1 MSIEASQKLKGFR
14 VFVPL
19 LAVNIGTRALD
30 ADGQPRIELAGGFD
44 WLSSDIAL
52 MVFLVAT
59 LFEIGGYYIPWI
71 DNLLDTIASPASIVA
86 GTVITASFVTGMDP
100 WLQWLLG
107 VIAGHDPRDPYSSR
121 TPTQDFTADLA
132 TGIDGIRIGI
142 PREYFF
148 DVIDPEVEEATRQA
162 ARVLEGLGASVDEVS
177 MPVLEHSLAISGT
190 IMLAEA
196 AEIHLDSL

>member
-1 MSIEASQKLKGFR
+1 MEAIMPIMIGVALSATCGFR

-107 VIAGHDPRDPYSSR
+107 VIAGGG
-121 TPTQDFTADLA
+121 AA
-132 TGIDGIRIGI
+132 GA
-142 PREYFF
+142 
-148 DVIDPEVEEATRQA
+148 VQA
-162 ARVLEGLGASVDEVS
+162 ATVVTRAASTVTTGGLGNPIVASVETSGAFLGSALSIVAVEFAIAVFV
-177 MPVLEHSLAISGT
+177 VLLGGGVWIWWRRRRHK
-190 IMLAEA
+190 LAEA
-196 AEIHLDSL
+196 H

>member
-1 MSIEASQKLKGFR
+1 MEAIISILVGVALSATCGFR

-19 LAVNIGTRALD
+19 LAVNIGTRAND
-30 ADGQPRIELAGGFD
+30 ADGQPLIELAAGFD
-44 WLSSDIAL
+44 WLSSDIAM

-107 VIAGHDPRDPYSSR
+107 VIAGGGAAGAV
-121 TPTQDFTADLA
+121 QA
-132 TGIDGIRIGI
+132 TT
-142 PREYFF
+142 
-148 DVIDPEVEEATRQA
+148 VV
-162 ARVLEGLGASVDEVS
+162 ARAGSTVTTGGLGNPIVASVETSGAFLGAALSIVAVKFAI
-177 MPVLEHSLAISGT
+177 VLFVLLLGGGVWIWWRRRRHK
-190 IMLAEA
+190 LAEA
-196 AEIHLDSL
+196 H

>member
-1 MSIEASQKLKGFR
+1 MSIMIGVALSATCGFR

-30 ADGQPRIELAGGFD
+30 ADGQPLIELAGGFD

-52 MVFLVAT
+52 VVFLVAT

-107 VIAGHDPRDPYSSR
+107 VIAGGGAAGAV
-121 TPTQDFTADLA
+121 QA
-132 TGIDGIRIGI
+132 TT
-142 PREYFF
+142 
-148 DVIDPEVEEATRQA
+148 VV
-162 ARVLEGLGASVDEVS
+162 ARAGSTVTTGGLGNPIVASVETSGAFLGAALSIVAVKFAIVVF
-177 MPVLEHSLAISGT
+177 VLLLGGGVRIWWRRRRQK
-190 IMLAEA
+190 LAEA
-196 AEIHLDSL
+196 H

>member
-1 MSIEASQKLKGFR
+1 MSIMIGVALSATCGFR

-30 ADGQPRIELAGGFD
+30 ADGQPLIELAGGFD

-59 LFEIGGYYIPWI
+59 LFEIGGYYIPWV

-107 VIAGHDPRDPYSSR
+107 VIAGGGAAGAV
-121 TPTQDFTADLA
+121 QA
-132 TGIDGIRIGI
+132 TT
-142 PREYFF
+142 
-148 DVIDPEVEEATRQA
+148 VV
-162 ARVLEGLGASVDEVS
+162 ARAGSTVTTGGLGNPIVASVETSGAFLGAALSIVAVKFAI
-177 MPVLEHSLAISGT
+177 VLFVLLLGGGVWIWWRRRRHE
-190 IMLAEA
+190 LAEA
-196 AEIHLDSL
+196 H

>member
-1 MSIEASQKLKGFR
+1 MSIMIGVALSATCGFR

-30 ADGQPRIELAGGFD
+30 ADGQPLIELADGFD

-107 VIAGHDPRDPYSSR
+107 VIAGGGAAGAV
-121 TPTQDFTADLA
+121 QA
-132 TGIDGIRIGI
+132 TT
-142 PREYFF
+142 
-148 DVIDPEVEEATRQA
+148 VV
-162 ARVLEGLGASVDEVS
+162 ARAGSTVTTGGLGNPIVASVETSGAFLGSALSIVAVEFAIVVF
-177 MPVLEHSLAISGT
+177 VLLLGGGVWIWWRRRRHK
-190 IMLAEA
+190 LAEA
-196 AEIHLDSL
+196 H

>member
-1 MSIEASQKLKGFR
+1 MSIMIGVALSATCGFR

-30 ADGQPRIELAGGFD
+30 SDGQPRIELAGGFD

-86 GTVITASFVTGMDP
+86 GTVITASFITGMDP

-107 VIAGHDPRDPYSSR
+107 VIAGGG
-121 TPTQDFTADLA
+121 AA
-132 TGIDGIRIGI
+132 GA
-142 PREYFF
+142 
-148 DVIDPEVEEATRQA
+148 VQA
-162 ARVLEGLGASVDEVS
+162 ATVVARAGSTVTTGGLGNPIVASVETSGAFLGSALSIVAVKFAIVVF
-177 MPVLEHSLAISGT
+177 VLLLGGGVWIWWRRRRHK
-190 IMLAEA
+190 LAEA
-196 AEIHLDSL
+196 H

>member
-1 MSIEASQKLKGFR
+1 MSIMIGVALSATCGFR

-30 ADGQPRIELAGGFD
+30 ANGQPLIELAGGFD

-107 VIAGHDPRDPYSSR
+107 VIAGGGAAGAV
-121 TPTQDFTADLA
+121 QA
-132 TGIDGIRIGI
+132 TT
-142 PREYFF
+142 
-148 DVIDPEVEEATRQA
+148 VV
-162 ARVLEGLGASVDEVS
+162 ARAGSTVTTGGLGNPIVASVETSGAFLGSALSIVAVKFAI
-177 MPVLEHSLAISGT
+177 VLFVLLLGGGVWIWWRRRRHE
-190 IMLAEA
+190 LAEA
-196 AEIHLDSL
+196 H

>member
-1 MSIEASQKLKGFR
+1 MSVMIGVALSATCGFR

-19 LAVNIGTRALD
+19 LAVNIGTRAKD
-30 ADGQPRIELAGGFD
+30 TDGQPLIELAGGFD

-52 MVFLVAT
+52 IVFLVAT

-107 VIAGHDPRDPYSSR
+107 VIAGGGAAGAV
-121 TPTQDFTADLA
+121 QA
-132 TGIDGIRIGI
+132 TT
-142 PREYFF
+142 
-148 DVIDPEVEEATRQA
+148 VITRA
-162 ARVLEGLGASVDEVS
+162 GSTVTTGGLGNPIVASVETSGAFLGSALSIVAVEFAIVVF
-177 MPVLEHSLAISGT
+177 VLLLGCGVWIWWRRRHKLV
-190 IMLAEA
+190 EA
-196 AEIHLDSL
+196 H

>member
-1 MSIEASQKLKGFR
+1 MSIMIGVALSATCGFR

-30 ADGQPRIELAGGFD
+30 ANGQPLIELAGGFD

-59 LFEIGGYYIPWI
+59 LFEIGGYYIPWV

-86 GTVITASFVTGMDP
+86 GTVITASFVDGMDP

-107 VIAGHDPRDPYSSR
+107 VIAGGGAAGAV
-121 TPTQDFTADLA
+121 QA
-132 TGIDGIRIGI
+132 TT
-142 PREYFF
+142 
-148 DVIDPEVEEATRQA
+148 VV
-162 ARVLEGLGASVDEVS
+162 ARAGSTVTTGGLGNPIVASVETSGAFLGAALSIVAVKFAI
-177 MPVLEHSLAISGT
+177 VLFVLLLGGGVWIWWRRRRHE
-190 IMLAEA
+190 LAEA
-196 AEIHLDSL
+196 H

>member
-1 MSIEASQKLKGFR
+1 MSIMIGVALSATCGFR

-30 ADGQPRIELAGGFD
+30 ADGQPMIELAGGFD

-107 VIAGHDPRDPYSSR
+107 VIAGGG
-121 TPTQDFTADLA
+121 AA
-132 TGIDGIRIGI
+132 GA
-142 PREYFF
+142 
-148 DVIDPEVEEATRQA
+148 VQA
-162 ARVLEGLGASVDEVS
+162 ATVVARAGSTVTTGGLGNPIVASVETSGAFLGSALSIVA
-177 MPVLEHSLAISGT
+177 VELAIVVFVLLLGGGVW
-190 IMLAEA
+190 IWWRRRRHELAEA
-196 AEIHLDSL
+196 H

>member
-1 MSIEASQKLKGFR
+1 MSIMIGVALSATCGFR

-19 LAVNIGTRALD
+19 LAVNIGTRAMD
-30 ADGQPRIELAGGFD
+30 ADGQPRIELADGFD

-107 VIAGHDPRDPYSSR
+107 VIAGGGAAGAVQATTVVTRASS
-121 TPTQDFTADLA
+121 TVT
-132 TGIDGIRIGI
+132 TG
-142 PREYFF
+142 
-148 DVIDPEVEEATRQA
+148 
-162 ARVLEGLGASVDEVS
+162 GLGNPIVASVETSGAFLGSALSIVAVKFAIVVF
-177 MPVLEHSLAISGT
+177 VLLLGGGVWIWWRRRRHK
-190 IMLAEA
+190 LAEA
-196 AEIHLDSL
+196 H

>member
-1 MSIEASQKLKGFR
+1 MEAIMPIMIGVALSATCGFR
-14 VFVPL
+14 VFVPM

-107 VIAGHDPRDPYSSR
+107 VIAGGGAAGAV
-121 TPTQDFTADLA
+121 QA
-132 TGIDGIRIGI
+132 TT
-142 PREYFF
+142 
-148 DVIDPEVEEATRQA
+148 VVTRA
-162 ARVLEGLGASVDEVS
+162 ASTVTTGGLGNPIVASFETSGAFLGSALSIVAVEFAIAVFV
-177 MPVLEHSLAISGT
+177 VLLGGGVWIWWRRRRHK
-190 IMLAEA
+190 LAEA
-196 AEIHLDSL
+196 H